1 MSIKALKKIT
11 LYGLSSEKTSLLRGL
26 QDLGCMH
33 LIPLGETQNG
43 DSELTEPQSAKEAL
57 SWLSSC
63 PNKRREARSTGEL
76 TADSIVSAV
85 LKNKQEHRQAADQR
99 DALVKRIKEVRPWG
113 DFSFPDIS
121 EMADVRLWFYV
132 VPQQDMEAVEAL
144 ELPWEIVHKDQKD
157 CYVVVLATKEPD
169 AELLPVK
176 RSHVGQHSLSE
187 LEEMLEKAEMTL
199 EDKQGER
206 ESLTRWIYIIS
217 QAVARFEDEKALSDA
232 CQGAL
237 EDDQFFLVSGWMPA
251 DKEDEIRS
259 FVADLPAAVIIEE
272 PGDED
277 TPPTLLENADSTGGG
292 SEAFGFFQVP
302 GYRAWD
308 PGGIV
313 FYSFSLFFAMIMS
326 DAAYCA
332 LFAGIIFMNRGKLGS
347 SVPGRRL
354 MNMGYFM
361 SALGVAW
368 GVMIGSYFGVSPGEG
383 TLLGQLAF
391 IDLNNYGAMMALSIA
406 IGAGHLVIANIMS
419 FLINRKKSSTAYAPL
434 GWAILMMGGLG
445 LYLAKSGYIPE
456 SLADAI
462 APGTMIIGAA
472 LIFLFTSERK
482 VNSAGTLVLRMLDG
496 LKGIYNVTSA
506 FGDILSYM
514 RLFALGLSGASLAMT
529 FNSLAHDAMSSSPVT
544 GVLLAGMI
552 LLLGHILNF
561 VLCIMSGVV
570 HGMRLNV
577 IEFVNWGMSDEGYPF
592 KAFRKQE
599 D

>member
-11 LYGLSSEKTSLLRGL
+11 LYGLSSEKKSLMRGM

-33 LIPLGETQNG
+33 LIPLGEAQNG

-85 LKNKQEHRQAADQR
+85 LENKQEHRQAADQR
-99 DALVKRIKEVRPWG
+99 DALVKRIQEVRPWG
-113 DFSFPDIS
+113 DFSFPDLT

-132 VPQQDMEAVEAL
+132 VPQQEMEAVEAL
-144 ELPWEIVHKDQKD
+144 DLPWEIVHKDQKD
-157 CYVVVLATKEPD
+157 CYVVVLATEEPE

-176 RSHVGQHSLSE
+176 RSHVGQHSLTE

-232 CQGAL
+232 CKGAL

-251 DKEDEIRS
+251 DKESEVRS
-259 FVADLPAAVIIEE
+259 FVADLPAAVTIEE
-272 PGDED
+272 PTDED
-277 TPPTLLENADSTGGG
+277 TPPTLLDSPDSTGGG
-292 SEAFGFFQVP
+292 SEAFSFFQVP
-302 GYRAWD
+302 SYRAWD
-308 PGGIV
+308 PGGMV

-332 LFAGIIFMNRGKLGS
+332 MFAGIIFMNRGKLGT

-368 GVMIGSYFGVSPGEG
+368 GVMIGSYFGVAPGED
-383 TLLGQLAF
+383 TFLGKLAF
-391 IDLNNYGAMMALSIA
+391 VDLNNYDAMMALSIA
-406 IGAGHLVIANIMS
+406 IGVGHLVIANLMS
-419 FLINRKKSSTAYAPL
+419 FWINRSRSTAYAPL
-434 GWAILMMGGLG
+434 GWAVLMTGGLG
-445 LYLAKSGYIPE
+445 MYLAKTGYIPA
-456 SLADAI
+456 SLADVV
-462 APGTMIIGAA
+462 APGVMIAGAV

-482 VNSAGTLVLRMLDG
+482 ITSAGSFALRILDG
-496 LKGIYNVTSA
+496 LKGVYNVTGA

-529 FNSLAHDAMSSSPVT
+529 FNSLAHDALNSSPVT
-544 GVLLAGMI
+544 GVLFAGII
-552 LLLGHILNF
+552 LLLGHVLNF
-561 VLCIMSGVV
+561 ALCIMSGVV